1 MIPRFQKLRDI
12 VYQLDVDLPVSYT
25 KLISLLSAETWPPD
39 QIGYGQSNLQYRYRL
54 PNPVNPVLNHI
65 LDNIA
70 GPEFKQTIIDQLYKE
85 PTFPGHWGISP
96 EKMSALTVVY
106 SGFVCD
112 RPGHVIRIHTDD
124 RMHVTQGMI
133 YFVNGDDPDQA
144 TTFYTSQNQ
153 DDPLRITTGYGTGFM
168 AANTN
173 NGFHSGHNASDQDRY
188 SIIFG
193 LRLNL

>member
-12 VYQLDVDLPVSYT
+12 VYQLNVDLPVTYT
-25 KLISLLSAETWPPD
+25 ELISLLSAETWSPE

-54 PNPVNPVLNHI
+54 SNPVNPILKHI
-65 LDNIA
+65 LDEIS
-70 GPEFKQTIIDQLYKE
+70 GPEFKKTIIDQLYRE
-85 PTFPGHWGISP
+85 TSFLGLWGTSP

-133 YFVNGDDPDQA
+133 YFVNSDDPDQA
-144 TTFYTSQNQ
+144 TTFYTSKNH

-173 NGFHSGHNASDQDRY
+173 NGFHSGHNVGVQNRY
-188 SIIFG
+188 SVIFG